1 MSRERDGDLDRFD
14 DDGQEG
20 PVERA
25 WRLRQRRIVLEV
37 ALKHLKETQPDH
49 PTEEQDVA
57 WTGVIEDIEIEL
69 LGIKELD
76 SLYEKKR

>member
-1 MSRERDGDLDRFD
+1 MSREREGDLDRFD

-20 PVERA
+20 PVEIA

-49 PTEEQDVA
+49 PTEEQDIA
-57 WTGVIEDIEIEL
+57 WTGVLDDIRAEL
-69 LGIKELD
+69 ARIKDLEGVHD
-76 SLYEKKR
+76 

>member
-1 MSRERDGDLDRFD
+1 MSSRERDGDLDRFD

-49 PTEEQDVA
+49 PTEEQDIA
-57 WTGVIEDIEIEL
+57 WTGVLDDIRAEL
-69 LGIKELD
+69 KQLD
-76 SLYEKKR
+76 EE